1 MQATG
6 ITIPQVEFAIGLLD
20 FPSLELCKVVVEWNE
35 NNM

>member
-20 FPSLELCKVVVEWNE
+20 FPSLEVFEVVVEWNE